1 LCGGE
6 MSERLDDLEGYRTGW
21 RRREQVRRLERAKR
35 RERAWRV
42 AACAA
47 WLLKETFGVRQVWAF
62 GSLVRDQL
70 DERSDIDLAVVGLA
84 ERDLCR
90 AVGRLQ
96 ALDPEFPIDVVRLE
110 DAPPSL
116 RRRIEREG
124 VLL

>member
-1 LCGGE
+1 
-6 MSERLDDLEGYRTGW
+6 MSEPLEDLARYRAGW
-21 RRREQVRRLERAKR
+21 RRRERERRAEQARR
-35 RERAWRV
+35 RERAWR
-42 AACAA
+42 AAAA
-47 WLLKETFGVRQVWAF
+47 AARLLKESFGVRQVWAF

-70 DERSDIDLAVVGLA
+70 DERSDIDLAVAGLT

-96 ALDPEFPIDVVRLE
+96 TVDPEFPIDVVRLE